1 MSAKAYGEEARRI
14 PVAAECD
21 VLVAGGGSAGIA
33 AAVAASRAGAETIL
47 VERYGSL
54 GGMATGG
61 LVILLLSLDDGCGRQ
76 TVGGL
81 CQELVDRLTAR
92 SAALHPPAE
101 QWGNPDLEL
110 VEHYRRYGLVWGREP
125 HAVRYSVA
133 YDPEEFRFAANG
145 LLAEAGVRLRLHTW
159 IARPIVADGAVQG
172 VITESKAGR
181 EAFLAKVVVDATG
194 DGDLFAAAGEPF
206 GLEQVHPWLWF
217 RMGNVRGADDAILGT
232 EGRFFKAL
240 GGRFFKTLGAGR
252 TLMPWGIAD
261 VVDRKID
268 PTSPDDL
275 TWAELECRRRVMAVV
290 DELKGVEGFEDAYLE
305 DLAWQLGIYES
316 RRLEGRYVLGRRDEG
331 VSFDDAVAFTGD
343 WVRYG
348 VTYEIPYRCLLPQR
362 TEQLLVAGRCLSA
375 DHRVHQATKEIP
387 PCFATGEAAGIA
399 AALSAATGIATS
411 SLDVGEIRAQLLKA
425 GAILGP
431 NDDSPSSDGGGS
443 DAG

>member
-1 MSAKAYGEEARRI
+1 
-14 PVAAECD
+14 
-21 VLVAGGGSAGIA
+21 
-33 AAVAASRAGAETIL
+33 
-47 VERYGSL
+47 
-54 GGMATGG
+54 
-61 LVILLLSLDDGCGRQ
+61 
-76 TVGGL
+76 
-81 CQELVDRLTAR
+81 
-92 SAALHPPAE
+92 
-101 QWGNPDLEL
+101 
-110 VEHYRRYGLVWGREP
+110 
-125 HAVRYSVA
+125 
-133 YDPEEFRFAANG
+133 
-145 LLAEAGVRLRLHTW
+145 
-159 IARPIVADGAVQG
+159 
-172 VITESKAGR
+172 
-181 EAFLAKVVVDATG
+181 
-194 DGDLFAAAGEPF
+194 
-206 GLEQVHPWLWF
+206 
-217 RMGNVRGADDAILGT
+217 
-232 EGRFFKAL
+232 
-240 GGRFFKTLGAGR
+240 
-252 TLMPWGIAD
+252 
-261 VVDRKID
+261 
-268 PTSPDDL
+268 
-275 TWAELECRRRVMAVV
+275 MAVV

>member
-1 MSAKAYGEEARRI
+1 
-14 PVAAECD
+14 
-21 VLVAGGGSAGIA
+21 
-33 AAVAASRAGAETIL
+33 
-47 VERYGSL
+47 
-54 GGMATGG
+54 MATGG

>member
-1 MSAKAYGEEARRI
+1 VTATYREEARDLPIAGR
-14 PVAAECD
+14 CD

-33 AAVAASRAGAETIL
+33 AAVAAARSGADTIL
-47 VERYGSL
+47 VERHGSL

-61 LVILLLSLDDGCGRQ
+61 LIVLLLSLDDGRGRQ

-81 CQELVDRLTAR
+81 CQELVERLTALG
-92 SAALHPPAE
+92 AAYHPPSDE
-101 QWGNPDLEL
+101 WGNADPEL
-110 VEHYRRYGLVWGREP
+110 VERYRRYGLVWGRGP

-133 YDPEEFRFAANG
+133 YDPEAFRFAANEL
-145 LLAEAGVRLRLHTW
+145 LLAAGVRLRLHTW
-159 IARPIVADGAVQG
+159 IATPILADGAVRG
-172 VITESKAGR
+172 VVTESKAGR
-181 EAFLAKVVVDATG
+181 EAFFAQVVVDATG
-194 DGDLFAAAGEPF
+194 DGDLFAAAGEQF
-206 GLEQVHPWLWF
+206 GLESVHPWLWF
-217 RMGNVRGADDAILGT
+217 RMGNVRDPDDAIVGS
-232 EGRFFKAL
+232 EGRFFKTL
-240 GGRFFKTLGAGR
+240 GGRFFKTLGSGR

-268 PTSPDDL
+268 PTNPEDL
-275 TWAELECRRRVMAVV
+275 TWAEVECRRRVMDVV
-290 DELKGVEGFEDAYLE
+290 AELKDVPGFEDAYLD

-316 RRLEGRYVLGRRDEG
+316 RRLEGRYVLSRRDEG
-331 VSFDDAVAFTGD
+331 VSFRDTVAFTGD

-362 TEQLLVAGRCLSA
+362 TEQLLVAGRCISA

-399 AALSAATGIATS
+399 AALSVDRAVAPSA
-411 SLDVGEIRAQLLKA
+411 LDVRELQARLQEV

-431 NDDSPSSDGGGS
+431 SANGGTA